1 MPDVP
6 RAHLEDIG
14 PKLTPAVCSMT
25 GSASAGRSRRSPDRA
40 ASYRSESPGG
50 GISYATVPRCAQVPP
65 SAEGEAT
72 DEYGALVVADD
83 ETTTGGGAVT

>member
-1 MPDVP
+1 
-6 RAHLEDIG
+6 
-14 PKLTPAVCSMT
+14 
-25 GSASAGRSRRSPDRA
+25 
-40 ASYRSESPGG
+40 
-50 GISYATVPRCAQVPP
+50 VPP